1 MTWNNPSNKTVYVYL
16 NINNG
21 SESETRILSSKSINP
36 NIFVRG
42 LAISTDFSS
51 RVEDVDGNTT
61 GEKNLGTYTP
71 LFEQKIEKNSWR
83 LVSNLSIDGNA
94 WEGRTTNFW
103 DDIIDTAE
111 TNNDNSYFIIWR
123 DRNSGTANGHLIL
136 WLI

>member
-1 MTWNNPSNKTVYVYL
+1 MGGVKLTWNNPSNKTVYVYL

-21 SESETRILSSKSINP
+21 NVSETRILSSKSINP

-42 LAISTDFSS
+42 LQAISTDFSS

-103 DDIIDTAE
+103 DDIIDL
-111 TNNDNSYFIIWR
+111 S
-123 DRNSGTANGHLIL
+123 LIH
-136 WLI
+136 I